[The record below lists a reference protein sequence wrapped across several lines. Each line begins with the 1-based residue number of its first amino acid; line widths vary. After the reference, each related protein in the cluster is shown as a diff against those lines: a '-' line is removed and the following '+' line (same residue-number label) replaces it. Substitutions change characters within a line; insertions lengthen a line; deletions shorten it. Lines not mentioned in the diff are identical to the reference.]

1 MAVMRDSNGVQN
13 FENQFPL
20 TLASCIMYSY
30 LVAESL
36 VGLGV
41 VVDGSYKL
49 PCLARYSHLTSE
61 TPSYPPPHPPSFRI
75 SAGPICRIQLP
86 HYLPAGLHGSFSRSY
101 LGPTWEEGL
110 GVRWRLQQQTNQ
122 IRGYDG

>member
-1 MAVMRDSNGVQN
+1 MRDSNGVQN

-61 TPSYPPPHPPSFRI
+61 TPSSPPPIPPPSGSQPGPFAESSSPTTCRLAYMGP
-75 SAGPICRIQLP
+75 SA
-86 HYLPAGLHGSFSRSY
+86 A
-101 LGPTWEEGL
+101 PTWGL
-110 GVRWRLQQQTNQ
+110 PGK
-122 IRGYDG
+122 RGWG